1 MALREAKL
9 VDDDITAILDFD
21 STATLF
27 EKLKAR
33 GWDPKGGV
41 HVFKEGGREI
51 LLDVDVP
58 SGEKFAL
65 HMKRRKTGELISF

>member
-1 MALREAKL
+1 MGSERRC
-9 VDDDITAILDFD
+9 
-21 STATLF
+21 
-27 EKLKAR
+27 AR
-33 GWDPKGGV
+33 L
-41 HVFKEGGREI
+41 KEGGREI